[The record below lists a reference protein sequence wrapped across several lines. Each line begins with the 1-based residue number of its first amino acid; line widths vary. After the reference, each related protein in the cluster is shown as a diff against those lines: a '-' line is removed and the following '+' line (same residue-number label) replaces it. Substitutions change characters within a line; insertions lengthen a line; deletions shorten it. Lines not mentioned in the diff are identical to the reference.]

1 MRPDRTIL
9 SLALLILV
17 VITVAFGGSMSS
29 AGTMFITNLFTFNNG
44 TLSFNG
50 TLNMSWYNISNVM
63 TVAPG
68 DAANKSYVDA
78 AILSGG
84 GGATTWNLS
93 VTNSTQYSIQVQNIS
108 WSNASMKAYV
118 DSTTGT
124 GWNES
129 YFLRDASRTITSEKV
144 RRNVDNDLLTLYGGN
159 SIAGGTGG
167 IISLYGKD
175 TVAARAVE
183 VAVGDGGVGNKLAV
197 GWVAGEYP
205 VMTLNNNTIIHLV
218 TGLNGGSAVNKSYV
232 DWNLSVTN
240 STQYSIQVQ
249 NISWSNASMKAYVDS
264 VAGTGAATTWN
275 LSVTNSTQYSIQV
288 QNISWSNASMKAYV
302 DAAIAGVGGG
312 SGDTSGFLF
321 TNGTRVMNGNLNMG
335 GNTIINA
342 TEYRPFNR
350 TRAVVIESDFFDGST
365 DAIPGLLGAAIS
377 SGTVAGVATT
387 ANHPGVIYM
396 RDSTTAAGGYRFG
409 CAGTQLIAGK
419 EVFDVIFQTNGVR
432 TAESTKFG
440 WGDATAAATLPTDGI
455 WFNITK
461 TAGVATNRL
470 YGNTSSNSA
479 RSGTRTYYDLTT
491 STWYRGIIQVNDA
504 ASLVTYSVYSDAGAL
519 LWTDTVSTNIPTGA
533 GRDTSPCIIVAESST
548 DAAADILRLDYVKW
562 DTNRTLTRG

>member
-1 MRPDRTIL
+1 
-9 SLALLILV
+9 
-17 VITVAFGGSMSS
+17 
-29 AGTMFITNLFTFNNG
+29 
-44 TLSFNG
+44 
-50 TLNMSWYNISNVM
+50 
-63 TVAPG
+63 
-68 DAANKSYVDA
+68 
-78 AILSGG
+78 
-84 GGATTWNLS
+84 
-93 VTNSTQYSIQVQNIS
+93 
-108 WSNASMKAYV
+108 
-118 DSTTGT
+118 
-124 GWNES
+124 
-129 YFLRDASRTITSEKV
+129 
-144 RRNVDNDLLTLYGGN
+144 
-159 SIAGGTGG
+159 
-167 IISLYGKD
+167 
-175 TVAARAVE
+175 
-183 VAVGDGGVGNKLAV
+183 
-197 GWVAGEYP
+197 
-205 VMTLNNNTIIHLV
+205 
-218 TGLNGGSAVNKSYV
+218 
-232 DWNLSVTN
+232 
-240 STQYSIQVQ
+240 
-249 NISWSNASMKAYVDS
+249 
-264 VAGTGAATTWN
+264 
-275 LSVTNSTQYSIQV
+275 
-288 QNISWSNASMKAYV
+288 MKAYV